1 MSNIFQE
8 AETWLN
14 NTQRKGNKRHFYSI
28 NKMRE
33 NRGIEDAK
41 RSFQED
47 SLQENLVRKAVK
59 REDLN
64 RKGDVIPTSR
74 AKMKRGFGYSLWK
87 SGQDGRFRWNNK
99 SCVSK
104 EEWKLKLG
112 GLKVACDREGKMC
125 LDNEEQSRTDGKD
138 TLQNHNIYL
147 INAQYVFITFS
158 PNKL

>member
-14 NTQRKGNKRHFYSI
+14 NTQRKGNKLHFYSI

-59 REDLN
+59 REILN
-64 RKGDVIPTSR
+64 HKGDVIPASR
-74 AKMKRGFGYSLWK
+74 AKMERGFGYSLWK
-87 SGQDGRFRWNNK
+87 SGQDGRFFQVK
-99 SCVSK
+99 
-104 EEWKLKLG
+104 
-112 GLKVACDREGKMC
+112 
-125 LDNEEQSRTDGKD
+125 Q
-138 TLQNHNIYL
+138 
-147 INAQYVFITFS
+147 
-158 PNKL
+158 